1 MIGAAWLRDLL
12 FALVGYQPDG
22 ASDRRAKARRRLGL
36 DILTG
41 DRRIHETS
49 RGGLAPQQEAEMKD
63 EQAHEPTEADEAV
76 AVEAAEDALEAGEE
90 LAEAL
95 DDLGDVTAEAVEA
108 VDAAVAELMPTIVV
122 HYLGFTYN
130 RTKIPTGHFPTKAAL
145 LEANDGAILNKG
157 WNIGSKDLPPDKLP
171 EIGCHREKAKAIA
184 AATRAAKAAAPCK
197 LLILDSNGDE
207 IESRTFRQK
216 AETDSEE

>member
-1 MIGAAWLRDLL
+1 MN
-12 FALVGYQPDG
+12 DG
-22 ASDRRAKARRRLGL
+22 AGQD
-36 DILTG
+36 
-41 DRRIHETS
+41 
-49 RGGLAPQQEAEMKD
+49 
-63 EQAHEPTEADEAV
+63 AHEPDEADEAV
-76 AVEAAEDALEAGEE
+76 ALEAAAEAGEE
-90 LAEAL
+90 LADAAE
-95 DDLGDVTAEAVEA
+95 DLAEVVDEAV
-108 VDAAVAELMPTIVV
+108 VALMPTIVV

-145 LEANDGAILNKG
+145 LEATDGAILNKG